1 VVSIKLKID
10 FVFDPP
16 LTPLDKGS
24 ADRRGE
30 LTIFNAHLLIKILK
44 AIPSTSR
51 ENTEFMRLLIEVD
64 RISRQGLGN

>member
-1 VVSIKLKID
+1 MTKGQ
-10 FVFDPP
+10 
-16 LTPLDKGS
+16 LDKGS